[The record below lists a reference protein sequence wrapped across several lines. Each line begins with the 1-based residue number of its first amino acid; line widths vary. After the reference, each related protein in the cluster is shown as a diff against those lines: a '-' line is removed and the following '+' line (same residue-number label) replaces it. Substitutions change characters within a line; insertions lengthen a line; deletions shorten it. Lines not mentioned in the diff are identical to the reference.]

1 MKTFE
6 LKTVSERQ
14 TELEYDQYLFELFR
28 NDHIENQVQRMME
41 RCNEKSSKRSTCL
54 MINEHNPM

>member
-1 MKTFE
+1 MNTTETKANN
-6 LKTVSERQ
+6 ERQ
-14 TELEYDQYLFELFR
+14 DELEYDQYLFELFR